1 MPAKQTPP
9 NSGMAAFVSAF
20 MYCAALMAAVV
31 LVVIGHSTP
40 VEASGVVSPF
50 LVVFEGV
57 KARH

>member
-1 MPAKQTPP
+1 MSAII
-9 NSGMAAFVSAF
+9 SAF
-20 MYCAALMAAVV
+20 MYCAALTAAVI

-50 LVVFEGV
+50 LVVFESV